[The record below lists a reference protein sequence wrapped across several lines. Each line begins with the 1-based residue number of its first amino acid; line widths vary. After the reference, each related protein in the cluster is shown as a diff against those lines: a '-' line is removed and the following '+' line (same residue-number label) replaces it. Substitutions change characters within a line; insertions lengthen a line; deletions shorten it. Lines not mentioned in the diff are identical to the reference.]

1 MKASVNTLLV
11 GYFGANNFGDEWML
25 ATFLRGCRKFHL
37 PIAPIILSRH
47 PEGTEAEHDC
57 PAIPRQWRAILK
69 ALQKCQLVI
78 GCGGSLL
85 QDATSFRSLLFYALL
100 FKQAKMMG
108 KKVALLGQGLG
119 PLRRQVSQWLAKWA
133 LKSCDLVTFRDPI
146 SEKLA
151 QKLGTMPKRM
161 ALTADLTFAW
171 DEGTH
176 QTSPAERPYPFGL
189 NLRPLPTPKE
199 RMAKGRG
206 QVWREA
212 LKEWLKSQGAT
223 LLLLPLQREVD
234 EKALA
239 PFAEGLPADWWLWAH
254 WTEALEGIQ
263 RVAFLVAMRL
273 HGLIAACL
281 FSVPF
286 VGIGYDPKVSG
297 VLGEAFKGHL
307 LPLSASAETVVAV
320 LRQGMETA
328 DRFPDRADA
337 FVTEQRRLARQNFLL
352 LQDLL

>member
-1 MKASVNTLLV
+1 V
-11 GYFGANNFGDEWML
+11 
-25 ATFLRGCRKFHL
+25 
-37 PIAPIILSRH
+37 
-47 PEGTEAEHDC
+47 
-57 PAIPRQWRAILK
+57 
-69 ALQKCQLVI
+69 
-78 GCGGSLL
+78 
-85 QDATSFRSLLFYALL
+85 
-100 FKQAKMMG
+100 
-108 KKVALLGQGLG
+108 
-119 PLRRQVSQWLAKWA
+119 
-133 LKSCDLVTFRDPI
+133 
-146 SEKLA
+146 
-151 QKLGTMPKRM
+151 
-161 ALTADLTFAW
+161 
-171 DEGTH
+171 
-176 QTSPAERPYPFGL
+176 
-189 NLRPLPTPKE
+189 
-199 RMAKGRG
+199 
-206 QVWREA
+206 